1 MYPILNQYLDIRIKS
16 LATKTLFVNINIR
29 ILLAKSII
37 LTHEQKFQCIL
48 FLPHTL
54 LMTSSSAAYQR
65 HVKADTFF
73 FFFTFSKACQRKDP
87 FMVCIFLGYNLISP
101 WPPCCT
107 QPAVTLFVLF
117 NCSNFFTLPT
127 LGLSSSPQK
136 LHVPSKND
144 VQTDLL
150 SLLFAVLCERG
161 VEADSKK
168 LNTSSAF
175 AGNFN
180 PFSIYL

>member
-1 MYPILNQYLDIRIKS
+1 MTGNLVYLVFTTHSLYDLILCSLPKACESRYL
-16 LATKTLFVNINIR
+16 
-29 ILLAKSII
+29 
-37 LTHEQKFQCIL
+37 
-48 FLPHTL
+48 
-54 LMTSSSAAYQR
+54 
-65 HVKADTFF
+65 FF
-73 FFFTFSKACQRKDP
+73 FFFPFSKACQRKGP
-87 FMVCIFLGYNLISP
+87 FMVFIFLGNNLISP
-101 WPPCCT
+101 RPPCCT

-127 LGLSSSPQK
+127 LGLSSSPQE

-175 AGNFN
+175 AGKLD